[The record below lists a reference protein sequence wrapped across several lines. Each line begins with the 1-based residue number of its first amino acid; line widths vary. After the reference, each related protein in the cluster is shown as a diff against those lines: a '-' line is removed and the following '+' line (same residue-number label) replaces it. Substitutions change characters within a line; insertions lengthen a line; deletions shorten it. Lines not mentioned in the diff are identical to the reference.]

1 MSQNQNEFIKGG
13 IVGCSQTIIGHPLD
27 TLKTLKQNN
36 SKINISFFNK
46 NNLMSKNNLISK
58 NNLMSK
64 NNPISNFQYK
74 SLIHLFKGVKYPLFV
89 STFYNSQIFG
99 LYNICKKYGFN
110 DFSSGFISG
119 GILSSILTPFELYKI
134 KEQTA
139 LQNTHKN
146 NNLNNNLNYN
156 FNNLN
161 SKLKFTNLFI
171 GFKYTFWRESLA
183 TGLYFHSYNYCKKSE
198 TLGDYPFISGG
209 IAGLTSWLFTY
220 PIDTIKTNY
229 QINPKLN
236 LLKIINEKPLFNGL
250 GFCLLRAF
258 IVNGVSFA
266 IYEKL

>member
-36 SKINISFFNK
+36 SKINISFFN
-46 NNLMSKNNLISK
+46 NTNLISK
-58 NNLMSK
+58 NTVMSK
-64 NNPISNFQYK
+64 NFSNFQYK

-134 KEQTA
+134 KEQTT

-146 NNLNNNLNYN
+146 NNLNNN
-156 FNNLN
+156 
-161 SKLKFTNLFI
+161 LKFTNLFI

-183 TGLYFHSYNYCKKSE
+183 TGLYFHSYNYCKKNE
-198 TLGDYPFISGG
+198 TLKNYPFISGG